1 MHLSVSSFEILYLE
15 RCADVSDQCPTENG
29 ANMAIELRGPIRT
42 RPSFGCV
49 AKHSEDSHLLPGNLL
64 LKENLVCGGRRYA
77 TLGVLSKR
85 NLFGFENGFR
95 VFHQRPRTLVQW
107 DERDSNFTNNL
118 EYTMQFTVEN
128 TAHLLVKSVGAFDIL
143 LSEDACNCMTVYCRF
158 YALFS

>member
-1 MHLSVSSFEILYLE
+1 M
-15 RCADVSDQCPTENG
+15 
-29 ANMAIELRGPIRT
+29 
-42 RPSFGCV
+42 
-49 AKHSEDSHLLPGNLL
+49 
-64 LKENLVCGGRRYA
+64 CGGRRYA